1 MKAAPHPD
9 EAARLVALRRYD
21 ILDTPRESDFDD
33 VVALAARVCGA
44 PISVINLI
52 DADRQWFKA
61 EVGLGVR
68 ETPLDTSICAH
79 VILEGDFV
87 EIPDTLADQRMR
99 DNPLC
104 LADPGLRFYAG
115 AVLRTG
121 DGQPIGTLCVLDN
134 VPRQLDDLQR
144 QALRVLAA
152 QVMARLDLHAALM
165 RETMLRKEIDHRVK
179 NSLQMVAAF
188 AQLQR
193 RQLAGDADAALRAVE
208 QQVGTVALLHDLLS
222 HADGDQRIDL
232 AEYFERLTDALAR
245 MLPAA
250 IRITSRFDPLDLGPT
265 MVAALG
271 SVVNELVTN
280 ALKHSYGIGGAGT
293 IVLTGQREG
302 GMYRLMCEDHGK
314 GPDEATLPGNGLGL
328 RIMTAAVRQVAG
340 VLESGPTSG
349 GYRSVVTFPI
359 H

>member
-33 VVALAARVCGA
+33 VVALAARLCGA

-87 EIPDTLADQRMR
+87 EIHDTLADPRMS

-104 LADPGLRFYAG
+104 LDDPGLRFYAG

-134 VPRQLDDLQR
+134 VPRSLDDLQR

-208 QQVGTVALLHDLLS
+208 QQVGAVALLHDLLS

-232 AEYFERLTDALAR
+232 GVYLDRLTETLAR
-245 MLPAA
+245 MLPPA
-250 IRITSRFDPLDLGPT
+250 IGITGRFDAVDLGPT

-280 ALKHSYGIGGAGT
+280 ALKHSFGIDGAGT
-293 IVLTGQREG
+293 IALTGQRDG
-302 GMYRLMCEDHGK
+302 GLYRLVCEDDGK
-314 GPDEATLPGNGLGL
+314 GAAELALSASGLGL

-340 VLESGPTSG
+340 VLESGSTSS
-349 GYRSVVTFPI
+349 GYRTVVNFPV

>member
-33 VVALAARVCGA
+33 VVELAARVCDA

-87 EIPDTLADQRMR
+87 EIPDTLADRRMR

-104 LADPGLRFYAG
+104 LGDPGLRFYAG

-134 VPRQLDDLQR
+134 VPRRLDDLQR
-144 QALRVLAA
+144 QALRVLAT

-179 NSLQMVAAF
+179 NSLHMVAAF

-193 RQLAGDADAALRAVE
+193 RQNAGDADAALRAVE

-232 AEYFERLTDALAR
+232 GEYLERLTAALAC
-245 MLPAA
+245 MLPPA
-250 IRITSRFDPLDLGPT
+250 IRITCRFDPLALGPT

-280 ALKHSYGIGGAGT
+280 ALKHSYGIDGAGT
-293 IVLTGQREG
+293 IALSGQLDGET
-302 GMYRLMCEDHGK
+302 YRLACEDDGA
-314 GPDEATLPGNGLGL
+314 GPAEKILPGSGLGL

-340 VLESGPTSG
+340 AIESGAVAG
-349 GYRSVVTFPI
+349 GYRSVVTFPV

>member
-21 ILDTPRESDFDD
+21 ILDTPRENDFDD
-33 VVALAARVCGA
+33 LVALAARICGT
-44 PISVINLI
+44 PVSVINLI

-68 ETPLDTSICAH
+68 ETPLETSLCAH
-79 VILEGDFV
+79 VILERDFV
-87 EIPDTLADQRMR
+87 EIPDTLADPRMC

-104 LADPGLRFYAG
+104 LTDPGLRFYAG
-115 AVLRTG
+115 ALLRAP
-121 DGQPIGTLCVLDN
+121 DGMPIGTLCVLDYT
-134 VPRQLDDLQR
+134 PRRLDELQR
-144 QALRVLAA
+144 ETLRVLAA

-179 NSLQMVAAF
+179 NSLQMVGAF
-188 AQLQR
+188 AQMQR
-193 RQLAGDADAALRAVE
+193 RQLAGDADAALRSVE

-232 AEYFERLTDALAR
+232 GVYLDRLTEALAR
-245 MLPAA
+245 MLPPTICIAG
-250 IRITSRFDPLDLGPT
+250 RFDPLDLGPA

-280 ALKHSYGIGGAGT
+280 ALKHSFGIDGSGT
-293 IVLTGQREG
+293 ITLAGERDG
-302 GMYRLMCEDHGK
+302 GVYRVSCADDGK
-314 GPDEATLPGNGLGL
+314 GVAATNLPSSGLGL

-340 VLESGPTSG
+340 TLESSLADG
-349 GYRSVVTFPI
+349 GYRSVVTFPV

>member
-21 ILDTPRESDFDD
+21 ILDTPRESDFDG
-33 VVALAARVCGA
+33 VVALAARLCGA

-68 ETPLDTSICAH
+68 ETPLDTSLCAH

-134 VPRQLDDLQR
+134 KPRRLDDLQR
-144 QALRVLAA
+144 DALRVLAR

-179 NSLQMVAAF
+179 NSLHMVAAF

-193 RQLAGDADAALRAVE
+193 RQLDGDADAALRAVQ
-208 QQVGTVALLHDLLS
+208 QQVGTVALLHDLLTQ
-222 HADGDQRIDL
+222 ADSDQRIDL
-232 AEYFERLTDALAR
+232 GQYFERLTEALAR
-245 MLPAA
+245 MLPPA
-250 IRITSRFDPLDLGPT
+250 IRVTGQFDSLDTGPT
-265 MVAALG
+265 TVAALG

-280 ALKHSYGIGGAGT
+280 AVKHSYGLDGAGT
-293 IVLTGQREG
+293 IALTGRRGEG
-302 GMYRLMCEDHGK
+302 VYRLSCEDDGT
-314 GPDEATLPGNGLGL
+314 GAADSALPGSGLGL
-328 RIMTAAVRQVAG
+328 RIMSAAVRQVAG
-340 VLESGPTSG
+340 VLDSGPVAG
-349 GYRSVVTFPI
+349 GYRSVVTFPL

>member
-33 VVALAARVCGA
+33 VVALAARICA
-44 PISVINLI
+44 TPISVINLI

-61 EVGLGVR
+61 ETGLGVR

-87 EIPDTLADQRMR
+87 EIPDTLADRRMC

-104 LADPGLRFYAG
+104 LSDPGLRFYAG

-134 VPRQLDDLQR
+134 EPRTLDNLQR
-144 QALRVLAA
+144 EALRVLAA

-193 RQLAGDADAALRAVE
+193 RGLAGDADAALRAVE
-208 QQVGTVALLHDLLS
+208 QQVGTVAVLHDLLS
-222 HADGDQRIDL
+222 HADGDQRLDL
-232 AEYFERLTDALAR
+232 GEYLERLTDALAR
-245 MLPAA
+245 MLPPA
-250 IRITSRFDPLDLGPT
+250 IRITSRFDALETGPT
-265 MVAALG
+265 IAAALG
-271 SVVNELVTN
+271 SVTNELVTN

-293 IVLTGQREG
+293 IALAGRLGDGV
-302 GMYRLMCEDHGK
+302 YRLSCEDDGA
-314 GPDEATLPGNGLGL
+314 GAADATLPGSGLGM

-340 VLESGPTSG
+340 VLESGPVDG
-349 GYRSVVTFPI
+349 GYRSVVTFPL